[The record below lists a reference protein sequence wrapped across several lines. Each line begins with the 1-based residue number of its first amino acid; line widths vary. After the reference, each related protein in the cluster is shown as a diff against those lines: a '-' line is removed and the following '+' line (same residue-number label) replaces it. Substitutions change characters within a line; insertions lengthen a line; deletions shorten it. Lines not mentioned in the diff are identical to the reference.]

1 MDTKKVLA
9 IQGSYRKDGKTSTML
24 RAAVEEAKK
33 LGHEVTELNLF
44 EKKIDFCKGCG
55 KCDSTGEC
63 VFKNDD
69 IGEITE
75 LIKEAD
81 VIILAAPVYW
91 ANVPAAVKNMFDRL
105 KGVAMEDTAT
115 FPKGRLSKN
124 QTYILFTACN
134 TPFPFSAVCGQST
147 GAMRAMKEFFKTSGM
162 TYGGKCVWTGSKKGD
177 LPKKLEKKIEKLLG

>member
-69 IGEITE
+69 IGESTE
-75 LIKEAD
+75 
-81 VIILAAPVYW
+81 
-91 ANVPAAVKNMFDRL
+91 
-105 KGVAMEDTAT
+105 
-115 FPKGRLSKN
+115 
-124 QTYILFTACN
+124 
-134 TPFPFSAVCGQST
+134 
-147 GAMRAMKEFFKTSGM
+147 
-162 TYGGKCVWTGSKKGD
+162 
-177 LPKKLEKKIEKLLG
+177 